1 MHPLDRRFAPEAT
14 PSVGRRTFLKV
25 GAAASAALVIEFRF
39 LPRGAAAAPTDGF
52 APNAFLR
59 IAPDNTVTV
68 VAKHLEMGQGSH
80 TGLATILADEL
91 DADWAQVRVE
101 AAPSDP
107 TRYNNL
113 SWGPVQGT
121 GGSSAMAN
129 SWAQLRKAGATGRA
143 MLRSAAAQKW
153 GVPVESLTVD
163 KGVVSHAA
171 SGRKATFGELATA
184 AAGLPVPADV
194 PLKDPKDWKLIG
206 KAAPRVDSSA
216 KTDGSARFTLDVY
229 LPDMLTAVIARPP
242 LFGATVKKVDKS
254 AALKV
259 PGVTDVVEVPAGV
272 AVLAKGFWAARQ
284 GRAALRVEW
293 DESKAEHRGSAELFA
308 EYKALALKP
317 GLKAR
322 TDGDVAAGLASAAK
336 TFEATYE
343 FPYLAHAPMEP
354 LDCVVKLADDK
365 CEVWAGSQIPT
376 IDQGTIAQI
385 VGLSPDKVELH
396 TLLAGGSFGRR
407 ATPVADVASEAASV
421 AKAIA
426 GRAPVK
432 LVWTREDDIRGGR
445 YRPLFVHR
453 FRAGLD
459 AKGVIVA
466 WEHRVVGQS
475 FLKGT
480 PFQGLI
486 KDGIDATSVEGGSTL
501 PYAIANLGVELHSPD
516 VGVPTLWW
524 RSVGSSHT
532 AFSTE
537 TFLDELAKAAGRDP
551 FELRR
556 ELLAKHPRHRGV
568 LELAAA
574 KAGWGTP
581 LPKGRGRGIAVHES
595 FGSFVANVVE
605 VTLRKDGLPK
615 VERVVCAVDCGI
627 AVNPDVVRAQMEG
640 GIGFG
645 LGAALYGEITLDK
658 GHVVQSNFHDYRSLR
673 IDDMPKVEVYIVPS
687 TEAPT
692 GVGEPGVP
700 CIAPAVANA
709 MFQLTGQRIYRLP
722 FVPAGAK
729 GARA

>member
-1 MHPLDRRFAPEAT
+1 MHPLDRRSAPPVQA
-14 PSVGRRTFLKV
+14 SVGRRTFLKV

-39 LPRGAAAAPTDGF
+39 MPRGVAAATDGF

-68 VAKHLEMGQGSH
+68 VAKHVEMGQGSH
-80 TGLATILADEL
+80 TGLATVVADEL
-91 DADWAQVRVE
+91 DADWSQIRVE

-113 SWGPVQGT
+113 AWGPVQGT

-129 SWAQLRKAGATGRA
+129 SWEQLRKAGATGRS

-153 GVPVESLTVD
+153 GVPAESLTVD
-163 KGVVSHAA
+163 KGVVAHAA
-171 SGRKATFGELATA
+171 TGRKATFGELALA
-184 AAGLPVPADV
+184 AAALPVPADV

-206 KAAPRVDSSA
+206 KAAPRVDSKA

-229 LPDMLTAVIARPP
+229 LPDILTAVIARPP
-242 LFGATVKKVDKS
+242 LFGATVKSIDK
-254 AALKV
+254 AATLKV

-272 AVLAKGFWAARQ
+272 AVVAKGFWAARQ

-308 EYKALALKP
+308 EYKALAEKP

-322 TDGDVAAGLASAAK
+322 TDGDVAGGLASAAK
-336 TFEATYE
+336 TLEATYE

-354 LDCVVKLADDK
+354 LDCVVKLSGDR
-365 CEVWAGSQIPT
+365 CEVWAGSQIQT
-376 IDQGTIAQI
+376 LDQGTIAQV
-385 VGLSPDKVELH
+385 VGLAPDKVELH

-407 ATPVADVASEAASV
+407 ATPVADVAGEAASV

-445 YRPLFVHR
+445 YRPLFLHR
-453 FRAGLD
+453 FRGGLD
-459 AKGVIVA
+459 ASGRIVA

-480 PFQGLI
+480 PFGGLI

-501 PYAIANLGVELHSPD
+501 PYAIPNLGVELHSPD

-556 ELLAKHPRHRGV
+556 ELLQKHPRHRGV

-574 KAGWGTP
+574 KAGWGSP
-581 LPKGRGRGIAVHES
+581 LPAGRGRGIAVHES

-658 GHVVQSNFHDYRSLR
+658 GRVVQSNFHDYRSLR
-673 IDDMPKVEVYIVPS
+673 IDDMPKVEVHIVPS
-687 TEAPT
+687 AEPPT

-709 MFQLTGQRIYRLP
+709 LFQLTGKRTYRLP
-722 FVPAGAK
+722 FTKAIN

>member
-1 MHPLDRRFAPEAT
+1 MHPLQRNPEPPAA
-14 PSVGRRTFLKV
+14 PSVNRRTFIKA
-25 GAAASAALVIEFRF
+25 GAVTSIAALIVEFRF
-39 LPRGAAAAPTDGF
+39 TPDVHAADGF
-52 APNAFLR
+52 EPNAFVR
-59 IAPDNTVTV
+59 VAPDNTITI
-68 VAKHLEMGQGSH
+68 VAKHLEMGQGCH
-80 TGLATILADEL
+80 TGLATVVAEEL
-91 DADWAQVRVE
+91 DADWSQVRVE
-101 AAPSDP
+101 SAPADAKL
-107 TRYNNL
+107 YNNL
-113 SWGPVQGT
+113 SWGPTQGT
-121 GGSSAMAN
+121 GGSSSIAN
-129 SWAQLRKAGATGRA
+129 SWPQLRAAGATARA
-143 MLRSAAAQKW
+143 MLVSAAAQKW
-153 GVPVESLTVD
+153 GVGAGSLSVD
-163 KGVVSHAA
+163 KGVVTHAA
-171 SGRKATFGELATA
+171 SGRRATFGDLA
-184 AAGLPVPADV
+184 AAAATQPVPKDV
-194 PLKDPKDWKLIG
+194 PLKDPKDFKLIG
-206 KAAPRVDSSA
+206 QAAPRVDSKA

-229 LPDMLTAVIARPP
+229 LPNMLTALIARPP
-242 LFGATVKKVDKS
+242 LFGATPKS
-254 AALKV
+254 IDRAAALKV
-259 PGVTDVVEVPAGV
+259 AGVTDVVEVPAGV
-272 AVLAKGFWAARQ
+272 AVLGKGFWAARQ

-293 DESKAEHRGSAELFA
+293 DESHAERRGTDELLA
-308 EYKALALKP
+308 EYKALLSRP
-317 GLKAR
+317 GASAR
-322 TDGDVAAGLASAAK
+322 HDGDSATALAGAAK
-336 TFEATYE
+336 TFEAVYE

-354 LDCVVKLADDK
+354 LDCVVHLQGDR
-365 CEVWAGSQIPT
+365 CEVWSGSQIQT
-376 IDQGTIAQI
+376 LDQATVAKTL
-385 VGLSPDKVELH
+385 GLPPEKVELH

-407 ATPVADVASEAASV
+407 ATPNSDVAAEAASIV
-421 AKAIA
+421 KAIG
-426 GRAPVK
+426 GRQPVK

-459 AKGVIVA
+459 GSGRIVA

-501 PYAIANLGVELHSPD
+501 PYAIPNLGVELHSPD

-556 ELLAKHPRHRGV
+556 ELLAKHPRHQGV

-574 KAGWGTP
+574 KAGWGSP
-581 LPKGRGRGIAVHES
+581 LPAGRARGIAVHES

-605 VTLRKDGLPK
+605 VTLRKDGLPR

-658 GHVVQSNFHDYRSLR
+658 GRVVQSNFHDYRSLR
-673 IDDMPKVEVYIVPS
+673 IDEMPKVEVHIVPS

-722 FVPAGAK
+722 FVSAGAK